1 MVKGNITFKRS
12 FKMAEQ
18 KARERDNA
26 RAIDLN
32 EITEETEKAQKLGY
46 GIHRLRKVNPA
57 PFVQAN
63 ASNLQFLISSGYLTD
78 PEWNVL
84 SKIQTLCEL
93 NTNAIVEP
101 ETKQFMSISEI
112 AQFLKRDK
120 FAVSKL
126 INALLRKGVLY
137 EIVNAQE
144 IREHGRPVTERPLY
158 MNPELYYAGNR
169 NQVNAILSK
178 ICMQSDLLEKK
189 GMKLS
194 WKIWYTSGEKFG
206 RLVTR
211 HTYQK
216 YLKQAKEA
224 KRQKSSLKL
233 VESEQPQTLQEVKA
247 SKR

>member
-1 MVKGNITFKRS
+1 MTKGTITLKRS
-12 FKMAEQ
+12 FKTAEQ
-18 KARERDNA
+18 KARAKDQEQ
-26 RAIDLN
+26 AIDLS
-32 EITEETEKAQKLGY
+32 EITTETEKARKLGY
-46 GIHRLRKVNPA
+46 GIHRLKRVNSS

-63 ASNLQFLISSGYLTD
+63 VSNLQFLIASRYLTD

-93 NTNAIVEP
+93 NTNSIVDP
-101 ETKQFMSISEI
+101 ENKQFMSISEI
-112 AQFLKRDK
+112 ALFLKKDRV
-120 FAVSKL
+120 ATSK
-126 INALLRKGVLY
+126 IVNTLLKKGVLY
-137 EIVNAQE
+137 EIVNTQE

-178 ICMQSDLLEKK
+178 ICIQSDLLEKK
-189 GMKLS
+189 EVKLS

-224 KRQKSSLKL
+224 KHQKSSLKL
-233 VESEQPQTLQEVKA
+233 VKNESVQTSQDIKVPKQ
-247 SKR
+247 